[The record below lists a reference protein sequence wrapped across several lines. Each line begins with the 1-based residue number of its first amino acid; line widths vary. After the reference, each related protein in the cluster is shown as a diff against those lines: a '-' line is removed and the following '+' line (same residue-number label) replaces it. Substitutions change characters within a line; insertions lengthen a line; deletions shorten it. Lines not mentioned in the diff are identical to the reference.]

1 MHASVPDAPFPRPIP
16 FACVALHRFFGFCGR
31 SRSLFHSILFGKA
44 SRVRHTRTC
53 CSQGAGGHDV
63 RECFVCHADAQQRSR
78 ARVRNPGL
86 HREATPSLVQLA
98 GCANAQTAVY
108 RHAFAGTCGAG
119 EPPAHAEH
127 HQRAR
132 TPTHCCPFSCLFD
145 APLRVASASVQMFSD
160 LRSLHQ
166 LTQTLKGD
174 GVFEVSRLCV
184 VTVPRASARLP
195 VSMSQS

>member
-1 MHASVPDAPFPRPIP
+1 MPDAPLPRPIP
-16 FACVALHRFFGFCGR
+16 LPVWLFIVFFCFSFRVSFCP
-31 SRSLFHSILFGKA
+31 LHSIWEEA

-53 CSQGAGGHDV
+53 CSQGAGGHV
-63 RECFVCHADAQQRSR
+63 VWECFVCHADAQQRSR

-86 HREATPSLVQLA
+86 HREATPALVQLA
-98 GCANAQTAVY
+98 GCASAQTAVY

-119 EPPAHAEH
+119 EPPPHAEH

-132 TPTHCCPFSCLFD
+132 TPTHCCPLSCLFD

-166 LTQTLKGD
+166 LTQSLKGD

>member
-1 MHASVPDAPFPRPIP
+1 MWLAVF
-16 FACVALHRFFGFCGR
+16 LCGR
-31 SRSLFHSILFGKA
+31 PGFLWPLGQNKA
-44 SRVRHTRTC
+44 LRVRHTRTC
-53 CSQGAGGHDV
+53 CSRGGV
-63 RECFVCHADAQQRSR
+63 GTMYWSVLCAMLMRSS
-78 ARVRNPGL
+78 AVAP
-86 HREATPSLVQLA
+86 
-98 GCANAQTAVY
+98 GCATRGCIAKPPLRWCSWPVAPNAQTAVY

-166 LTQTLKGD
+166 LTQSLKGD